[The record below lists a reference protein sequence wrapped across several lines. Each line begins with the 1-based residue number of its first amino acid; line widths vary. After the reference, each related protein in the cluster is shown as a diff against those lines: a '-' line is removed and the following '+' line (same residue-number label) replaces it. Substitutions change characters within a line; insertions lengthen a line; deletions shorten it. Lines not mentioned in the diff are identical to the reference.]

1 MRVFEGETQP
11 TLNSITEAVAYDK
24 LANGEDIFGRF
35 HYKEH
40 VDFILSLSPTC
51 IEALNSSSLA
61 LS

>member
-35 HYKEH
+35 YYKEH
-40 VDFILSLSPTC
+40 VDLILSHLYQSFKL
-51 IEALNSSSLA
+51 ILLGSELV
-61 LS
+61 